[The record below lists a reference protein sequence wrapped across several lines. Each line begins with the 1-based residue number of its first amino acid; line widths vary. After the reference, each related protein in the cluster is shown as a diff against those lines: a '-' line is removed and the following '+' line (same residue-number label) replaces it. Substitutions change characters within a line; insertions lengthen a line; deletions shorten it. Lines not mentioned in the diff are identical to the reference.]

1 MFLVNNLWNQLKF
14 LGIFLAGF
22 SAGGVTF
29 SLIYLF
35 FIVKNFNKDFKI
47 SFNKEEDL
55 AENEKVNKL
64 IKKHQL
70 MFLDKTQENPQKY
83 IEILF
88 QEIKKL
94 TLEIATIFYPKSTS
108 PCLELNLGETLLLI
122 EYLHKRIDILFQNKI
137 LCIFKRMTLRQ
148 IMVLKF
154 KLINKKY
161 LKKIQ
166 KTNKV
171 MNFLSTSVN
180 LINPFYWAR
189 KLFLQRLYHVL
200 LDKIGLAI
208 ILISGEEI
216 YKVYSKKI
224 FVPDQDL
231 KLYLHNLKQELDKN
245 DKNNK

>member
-1 MFLVNNLWNQLKF
+1 MFLINNLWNQLKF
-14 LGIFLAGF
+14 FGVFLAGF
-22 SAGGVTF
+22 GAGGITF
-29 SLIYLF
+29 SLVYLF
-35 FIVKNFNKDFKI
+35 FIVKNFNKNFKI
-47 SFNKEEDL
+47 SFHEAEDL
-55 AENEKVNKL
+55 KENEKVNKL

-70 MFLDKTQENPQKY
+70 TFLEKTQQHPQKY
-83 IEILF
+83 MDILF
-88 QEIKKL
+88 REIQKL

-148 IMVLKF
+148 IMVLKY

-161 LKKIQ
+161 LHKIK
-166 KTNKV
+166 KTNKI
-171 MNFLSTSVN
+171 MNFLSNSVN
-180 LINPFYWAR
+180 LINPFHWAK

-208 ILISGEEI
+208 ILISGEEV

-231 KLYLHNLKQELDKN
+231 KLYLQNLQQELDKN
-245 DKNNK
+245 NNK

>member
-14 LGIFLAGF
+14 FGIFLAGF
-22 SAGGVTF
+22 STGGITF
-29 SLIYLF
+29 SLVYLF
-35 FIVKNFNKDFKI
+35 FIIKNFNKNFKI
-47 SFNKEEDL
+47 SFNETEDL

-70 MFLDKTQENPQKY
+70 MFLDKTQKNPQKY

-148 IMVLKF
+148 IMVLKY

-161 LKKIQ
+161 LQKIQ
-166 KTNKV
+166 KTNKI

-180 LINPFYWAR
+180 LINPFHWAK
-189 KLFLQRLYHVL
+189 KLFLQRLYHIL

-208 ILISGEEI
+208 ILISGEEV

-231 KLYLHNLKQELDKN
+231 KLYLQNLKQELDKN
-245 DKNNK
+245 NK